1 MDCLAAMGAVQ
12 LEEVAPLAAQ
22 VIGCVVIPFQPDGL
36 IAMASDVK
44 SHANGDWKKESPEEC
59 VLLGAYS

>member
-22 VIGCVVIPFQPDGL
+22 VIGCVVIPFQPDGFT
-36 IAMASDVK
+36 AMASDV
-44 SHANGDWKKESPEEC
+44 
-59 VLLGAYS
+59 